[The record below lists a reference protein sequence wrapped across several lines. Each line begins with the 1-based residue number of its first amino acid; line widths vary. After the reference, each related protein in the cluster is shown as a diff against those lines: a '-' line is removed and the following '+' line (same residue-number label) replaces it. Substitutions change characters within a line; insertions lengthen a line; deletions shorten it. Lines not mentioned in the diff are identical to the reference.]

1 MSLLSTALFVVGA
14 LHLLVGVPAR
24 VGGFDAHGMRRS
36 AQPTARLAP
45 GFVRE
50 LVPARYAEV
59 VGDRQAWRGFGA
71 GVTGVGGSLLVVAW
85 ALAP

>member
-1 MSLLSTALFVVGA
+1 MSLLSSVLFVVAA
-14 LHLLVGVPAR
+14 LHLLVGLPAL
-24 VGGFDAHGMRRS
+24 
-36 AQPTARLAP
+36 LAP

-50 LVPARYAEV
+50 VVPVRYAEA